1 MATITIKDLP
11 DNVDL
16 DRKAMR
22 DIVGGAR
29 YRTAAG
35 APPPSPSPHGTRIV
49 DFRTG
54 PRVKQTRRQP
64 G

>member
-11 DNVDL
+11 DNVEL

-22 DIVGGAR
+22 DIIGGAR
-29 YRTAAG
+29 YRTGAG
-35 APPPSPSPHGTRIV
+35 APAPSPRGVRIV

-54 PRVKQTRRQP
+54 PRVRQAGKQP
-64 G
+64 K

>member
-1 MATITIKDLP
+1 MASITIKDLP
-11 DNVDL
+11 DNVEL

-29 YRTAAG
+29 YRTPGGGTAA
-35 APPPSPSPHGTRIV
+35 PSPRATPIV

-54 PRVKQTRRQP
+54 PRVKPAGRQSK
-64 G
+64 